1 MDTPRHTRSGTALVT
16 AALVA
21 LLLPWVTPP
30 GGVAAP
36 GSAAEQRA
44 DGPPW
49 DWPSGSPVAV
59 ARDFDPP
66 EQPWLAGHRG
76 VDLDVDVG
84 SEVRAPAD
92 GVVVFAGTVVDRDVV
107 SLQHGAFRSAFEPVK
122 PLVAAGDQVERGQV
136 IATVEPGHSPGA
148 LHWGVR
154 TGPDAY
160 VNPLRMLVGP
170 VVLKPWDG

>member
-1 MDTPRHTRSGTALVT
+1 MDTPRHTRSGAALVA

-30 GGVAAP
+30 GNAATQ
-36 GSAAEQRA
+36 GTE
-44 DGPPW
+44 GPPW
-49 DWPSGSPVAV
+49 DWPTGSPAAV

-76 VDLDVDVG
+76 VDLDVAVG
-84 SEVRAPAD
+84 SQVRAPAD
-92 GVVVFAGTVVDRDVV
+92 GVVVFAGTVVDRGVV
-107 SLQHGAFRSAFEPVK
+107 SLQHGAFRSAFEPVA
-122 PLVAAGDQVERGQV
+122 PLVTAGDPVVRGQV
-136 IATVEPGHSPGA
+136 IATVEQGHSPGA

-170 VVLKPWDG
+170 VVLKPWAG